1 MWIMW
6 WGRPQTPSWG
16 MILDGKILSYAN
28 LLASA
33 MLAGAYGQSN
43 LRQCLHAFLGYRYMR
58 IEQLFG
64 VFSSR
69 DIVSI
74 RAVQTVAVVK
84 LR

>member
-1 MWIMW
+1 MDYVV
-6 WGRPQTPSWG
+6 GRPQTPSWG

-28 LLASA
+28 PLAIA

-43 LRQCLHAFLGYRYMR
+43 LRQCLHAFLGYQYMR

-69 DIVSI
+69 DIVSVK
-74 RAVQTVAVVK
+74 AVQTVAVVK
-84 LR
+84 PR